1 MSKYRND
8 LPQLKPSLFLTDGG
22 LETTLVFH
30 ENIDLPHFAAFD
42 LLQDTFGG
50 LALESYYK
58 PYLKIAAETGRGF
71 ILDTAT
77 WRANADWAQK
87 LGYSQDELAAANQQS
102 VNMLVRL
109 RNQFETDAAPIVLN
123 GVIGPRGD
131 GYVAGELMSVEEA
144 KSYHSEQI
152 DTFAGTEVDMVTAVT
167 MTNTHE
173 AIGIVSAAEAASL
186 PVAIAF
192 TVETDGHLP
201 SGQELR
207 DAIMEVDA
215 ATEGYASYFMINC
228 AHPTHFEDALL
239 ANGTWITRI
248 KGIRANASSCSH
260 EELDNATE
268 LDCGDPLEL
277 GRQYRELLEQHG
289 HINILGGCCGTDH
302 RHIEQ
307 ISQACSLVK
316 AVA

>member
-1 MSKYRND
+1 MTKYRND
-8 LPQLKPSLFLTDGG
+8 LPQLKSGLFLTDGG

-58 PYLKIAAETGRGF
+58 PYLEIASKSGRGF

-77 WRANADWAQK
+77 WRANADWAQL
-87 LGYSQDELAAANQQS
+87 LGYSQDELAAANRQS
-102 VNMLVRL
+102 VEMIARL
-109 RNQFETDAAPIVLN
+109 RAQFETEDTPIVLN
-123 GVIGPRGD
+123 GVVGPRGD
-131 GYVAGELMSVEEA
+131 GYVAGELMSVDEA
-144 KSYHSEQI
+144 RIYHSEQI
-152 DTFAGTEVDMVTAVT
+152 ETFAGSQADMVTAVT
-167 MTNTHE
+167 MTNTNE
-173 AIGIVSAAEAASL
+173 AMGIVLAAKAASM

-192 TVETDGHLP
+192 TVETDGRLP
-201 SGQELR
+201 SGQKLR

-215 ATEGYASYFMINC
+215 GTDRYAAYFMINC
-228 AHPTHFEDALL
+228 AHPTHFEEVLL
-239 ANGTWITRI
+239 ENGTWITRL
-248 KGIRANASSCSH
+248 KGIRANASRCSH

-277 GRQYRELLEQHG
+277 GGQYRDLLERHSQ
-289 HINILGGCCGTDH
+289 INILGGCCGTDH
-302 RHIEQ
+302 RHIEE
-307 ISQACSLVK
+307 ISNACQPVR